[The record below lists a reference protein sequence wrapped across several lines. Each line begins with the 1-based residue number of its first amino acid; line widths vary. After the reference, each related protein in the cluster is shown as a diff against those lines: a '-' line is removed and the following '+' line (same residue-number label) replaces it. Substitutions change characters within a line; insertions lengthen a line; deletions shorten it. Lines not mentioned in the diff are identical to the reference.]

1 MSTNR
6 SNVGGSAPTAK
17 IDALL
22 DGKAYLESLRDGREV
37 YIYGERVKDVTTH
50 PAFRNAARSIAR
62 LYDALHDPET
72 RDLMTRVDRHGI
84 RTHKF
89 FTASYTPQEL
99 LEAREAITAWARLTY
114 GFMGRTPDYK
124 AAFMATLGA
133 CPEFYEPYTDN
144 AVNWYKKYASQG
156 LFLNHVLINPPVD
169 RKKPVHEVRDVY
181 THVEKETDGGIII
194 KGAKMLATGSALT
207 HATFVAQNS
216 AVHLE
221 KGKAEDF
228 ALVLIVPMDTPGTKL
243 ICRSSYEQAA
253 HSPYDHPLA
262 SRFDEND
269 AVLIF
274 DNAFIPWENVLVYRN
289 VERASSFYAASG
301 FFNRYNLQA
310 GTRLAVKLDTMC
322 GLLSKGLIANGT
334 EQFRGVQVA
343 LGEAIAWRSLI
354 WALTTAMCLDPQ
366 EGPGGTVMP
375 KLENAAT
382 MRIFATT
389 SWPAIKEIFETV
401 LGGAPIVIPSSY
413 KDLQN
418 PDLRPLFDQYY
429 RGSDSSALDRIK
441 LFKLIWDAIGTEFGG
456 RHELYE
462 RNYAGNNEQIRV
474 DVVNFAKRRGILDH
488 CHKQAEQCLSDYDL
502 DGWRDPTWH
511 FEKS

>member
-1 MSTNR
+1 MSATR
-6 SNVGGSAPTAK
+6 PGVGGSAPPAK

-62 LYDALHDPET
+62 LYDALHDPKT

-99 LEAREAITAWARLTY
+99 REAREAIAAWARLTY
-114 GFMGRTPDYK
+114 GFMGCTPDYK

-181 THVEKETDGGIII
+181 THVERETDGGIIV
-194 KGAKMLATGSALT
+194 KSAKMLATGSALT

-216 AVHLE
+216 AVQLE

-228 ALVLIVPMDTPGTKL
+228 ALVFIAPMDTPGTKL

-253 HSPYDHPLA
+253 HSP
-262 SRFDEND
+262 
-269 AVLIF
+269 
-274 DNAFIPWENVLVYRN
+274 
-289 VERASSFYAASG
+289 
-301 FFNRYNLQA
+301 
-310 GTRLAVKLDTMC
+310 
-322 GLLSKGLIANGT
+322 
-334 EQFRGVQVA
+334 
-343 LGEAIAWRSLI
+343 
-354 WALTTAMCLDPQ
+354 
-366 EGPGGTVMP
+366 
-375 KLENAAT
+375 
-382 MRIFATT
+382 
-389 SWPAIKEIFETV
+389 
-401 LGGAPIVIPSSY
+401 
-413 KDLQN
+413 
-418 PDLRPLFDQYY
+418 
-429 RGSDSSALDRIK
+429 
-441 LFKLIWDAIGTEFGG
+441 
-456 RHELYE
+456 
-462 RNYAGNNEQIRV
+462 
-474 DVVNFAKRRGILDH
+474 
-488 CHKQAEQCLSDYDL
+488 
-502 DGWRDPTWH
+502 
-511 FEKS
+511 

>member
-1 MSTNR
+1 M
-6 SNVGGSAPTAK
+6 
-17 IDALL
+17 
-22 DGKAYLESLRDGREV
+22 
-37 YIYGERVKDVTTH
+37 
-50 PAFRNAARSIAR
+50 
-62 LYDALHDPET
+62 
-72 RDLMTRVDRHGI
+72 
-84 RTHKF
+84 
-89 FTASYTPQEL
+89 
-99 LEAREAITAWARLTY
+99 
-114 GFMGRTPDYK
+114 
-124 AAFMATLGA
+124 
-133 CPEFYEPYTDN
+133 
-144 AVNWYKKYASQG
+144 
-156 LFLNHVLINPPVD
+156 
-169 RKKPVHEVRDVY
+169 
-181 THVEKETDGGIII
+181 
-194 KGAKMLATGSALT
+194 
-207 HATFVAQNS
+207 
-216 AVHLE
+216 
-221 KGKAEDF
+221 
-228 ALVLIVPMDTPGTKL
+228 
-243 ICRSSYEQAA
+243 
-253 HSPYDHPLA
+253 
-262 SRFDEND
+262 
-269 AVLIF
+269 LIF
-274 DNAFIPWENVLVYRN
+274 DNAFIPWENVLVYRD

-334 EQFRGVQVA
+334 EQFRGVQAA

-366 EGPGGTVMP
+366 EGPGDTVMP

-389 SWPAIKEIFETV
+389 AWPKIKDIFETI

-418 PDLRPLFDQYY
+418 PELRPLLDQYY
-429 RGSDSSALDRIK
+429 RGSDSSALERIK

-488 CHKQAEQCLSDYDL
+488 CHQQVEQCMSDYDL

-511 FEKS
+511 FDKS

>member
-6 SNVGGSAPTAK
+6 SHVGGSTPTAK

-181 THVEKETDGGIII
+181 THVEKETDGGIIV

-228 ALVLIVPMDTPGTKL
+228 ALVLIVPMDTPRTKL

-343 LGEAIAWRSLI
+343 LGEAIAWRNLI
-354 WALTTAMCLDPQ
+354 WALTTAMCHDPQ

-389 SWPAIKEIFETV
+389 SWPAIKEIFETI

-418 PDLRPLFDQYY
+418 PELRPLFDQYY
-429 RGSDSSALDRIK
+429 RGSDSSALERIK

-488 CHKQAEQCLSDYDL
+488 CHKQAEQCMSDYDL
-502 DGWRDPTWH
+502 DGWRDPTWR